1 MDQLGSIFK
10 EARAKTN
17 KNLDDA
23 SKETKIAKK
32 YLLAI
37 ENEEFDVFPGET
49 YLIGFMRNYA
59 QFLGLDPDEIVLKY
73 KDYKIQE
80 QPAPIEQLTARP
92 RNTRRYMV
100 LAVIGAAV
108 LVVVI
113 TLLAGGKREGKQ
125 VAGKEKRPAEE
136 SKKVAREEKGANV
149 FVFEEEE
156 IIRNFDKNDVIEIP
170 QKSGKYTIR
179 IDDTAEKLAFSIG
192 NMPFSA
198 SADER
203 VEVDFDR
210 DGRKDISLRVNEL
223 GEGTANLTIKKL
235 FKTDLA
241 GSELKAGEKPGT
253 GQASAPAAGKEKAVG
268 PPEVV
273 ITKEEGTP
281 ASIPVAPKTGFQ
293 ILTSYEKTGISTQ
306 IRGAS
311 ATYLGYA
318 VDGGPKRDS
327 VVKNGDQIDFTA
339 RDEVKL
345 MVSNAQGVTV
355 EINKVPV
362 TLGERGQ
369 VVAKSIRWYRDS
381 ANKDLYYLILDN
393 IEQ

>member
-1 MDQLGSIFK
+1 MEQLGSIFK
-10 EARAKTN
+10 EARAKSN
-17 KNLDDA
+17 KTLDDA

-49 YLIGFMRNYA
+49 YLVGFMRNYA

-100 LAVIGAAV
+100 LAVIGAAI

-113 TLLAGGKREGKQ
+113 TLLAGGKREGERI
-125 VAGKEKRPAEE
+125 AGKD
-136 SKKVAREEKGANV
+136 KKPVEDKKKSPQDQKGAKV

-156 IIRNFDKNDVIEIP
+156 VIRNFDKNEIIEIP
-170 QKSGKYTIR
+170 QKTGKYTIR
-179 IDDTAEKLAFSIG
+179 IDDTAEKLSFSIG

-223 GEGTANLTIKKL
+223 GEGSANITVKKL
-235 FKTDLA
+235 FKTDLV
-241 GSELKAGEKPGT
+241 GSELKAVEKPGT
-253 GQASAPAAGKEKAVG
+253 GQASAPAAGKEKTAG

-273 ITKEEGTP
+273 ITKEEGLP

-306 IRGAS
+306 IKGAS
-311 ATYLGYA
+311 PTYLGYS
-318 VDGGPKRDS
+318 VDKGPKKES

-345 MVSNAQGVTV
+345 MVSNAQGVTL

-362 TLGERGQ
+362 PLGERGQ
-369 VVAKSIRWYRDS
+369 VAAKSVRWYRDA

-393 IEQ
+393 VEE

>member
-10 EARAKTN
+10 EARAKSN

-23 SKETKIAKK
+23 AKETKIAKK
-32 YLLAI
+32 YLVAI

-113 TLLAGGKREGKQ
+113 ALLAGGKREGER
-125 VAGKEKRPAEE
+125 VADKGKKPAVEK
-136 SKKVAREEKGANV
+136 KKSSQAQKSAKV

-156 IIRNFDKNDVIEIP
+156 VIRNFEKSEIIEIP
-170 QKSGKYTIR
+170 HKTGKYTIK
-179 IDDTAEKLAFSIG
+179 IDGTSERLSFSIG

-210 DGRKDISLRVNEL
+210 DGRKDVSLRVNEL
-223 GEGTANLTIKKL
+223 GESTANITVKKL
-235 FKTDLA
+235 FMTDLG
-241 GSELKAGEKPGT
+241 GSELKAGEKPPT
-253 GQASAPAAGKEKAVG
+253 GQASAPAAGKEKTLG
-268 PPEVV
+268 FPEVV
-273 ITKEEGTP
+273 ITKEEGL
-281 ASIPVAPKTGFQ
+281 AVSIPIAPKTGFQ
-293 ILTSYEKTGISTQ
+293 ILTSYEITGITTQ
-306 IRGAS
+306 IKGAS
-311 ATYLGYA
+311 PTYLGYT
-318 VDGGPKRDS
+318 VDGGPKKES
-327 VVKNGDQIDFTA
+327 VVKSGDLIDFTA
-339 RDEVKL
+339 REEVKL
-345 MVSNAQGVTV
+345 MVSNAQGFTLEV
-355 EINKVPV
+355 NKVPV

-369 VVAKSIRWYRDS
+369 VVAKSVRWYRDA

-393 IEQ
+393 LEE

>member
-1 MDQLGSIFK
+1 MEQLGSIFK
-10 EARAKTN
+10 EARAKSN
-17 KNLDDA
+17 KTLDDA

-49 YLIGFMRNYA
+49 YLVGFMRNYA

-100 LAVIGAAV
+100 LAVIGAAI

-113 TLLAGGKREGKQ
+113 TLLAGGKREGERI
-125 VAGKEKRPAEE
+125 AGKD
-136 SKKVAREEKGANV
+136 KKPVEDKKKSPQDQKGAKV

-156 IIRNFDKNDVIEIP
+156 VIRNFDKNEIIEIP
-170 QKSGKYTIR
+170 QKTGKYTIR
-179 IDDTAEKLAFSIG
+179 IDDTAEKLSFSIG

-223 GEGTANLTIKKL
+223 GEGSANITVKKL
-235 FKTDLA
+235 FKTDLV
-241 GSELKAGEKPGT
+241 GSELKAVEKPGT
-253 GQASAPAAGKEKAVG
+253 GQASAPAAGKEKTAG

-273 ITKEEGTP
+273 ITKEEGLP

-306 IRGAS
+306 IKGAS
-311 ATYLGYA
+311 PTYLGYS
-318 VDGGPKRDS
+318 VDKGPKKES

-345 MVSNAQGVTV
+345 MVSNAQGVTL

-362 TLGERGQ
+362 PLGERGQ
-369 VVAKSIRWYRDS
+369 VVAKSVRWYRDA

-393 IEQ
+393 VEE

>member
-17 KNLDDA
+17 KSLDDA

-92 RNTRRYMV
+92 RNTKRYMV
-100 LAVIGAAV
+100 LAFIGVAI

-113 TLLAGGKREGKQ
+113 SLLAGGKRERKQ
-125 VAGKEKRPAEE
+125 VAGKEKKPAEE
-136 SKKVAREEKGANV
+136 RRKGAQDQKGDKV

-156 IIRNFDKNDVIEIP
+156 VIRDFNKNEIIEIP
-170 QKSGKYTIR
+170 LKSGKYTIR
-179 IDDTAEKLAFSIG
+179 IDDTAEKLSFSIG

-198 SADER
+198 SANER

-210 DGRKDISLRVNEL
+210 DGRKDLSLRVNRL
-223 GEGTANLTIKKL
+223 GEGTANITVKKL

-241 GSELKAGEKPGT
+241 GSELKAGETPGT
-253 GQASAPAAGKEKAVG
+253 GKEKVSG

-273 ITKEEGTP
+273 ITKEEGLP

-293 ILTSYEKTGISTQ
+293 ILTSYEKTGISAQ
-306 IRGAS
+306 IKGAS

-318 VDGGPKRDS
+318 VDGGPKKES
-327 VVKNGDQIDFTA
+327 VVKNGDQLEFTA

-345 MVSNAQGVTV
+345 MVSNAQGITL

-362 TLGERGQ
+362 TLGDRGQ
-369 VVAKSIRWYRDS
+369 VAAKSVRWYRDS
-381 ANKDLYYLILDN
+381 VNKDLFYLILNN
-393 IEQ
+393 IEE